1 MTKVLLALIVMLA
14 AGAGVANAATHQQGQ
29 QQQGDAYNWM
39 QGGGG

>member
-14 AGAGVANAATHQQGQ
+14 AGAGVANAATHQKG